1 MFEALRKLLPSKSDR
16 EVKRLWLKVDE
27 INQVWETYKELADAD
42 LPKKTEEFI
51 ARVKD
56 GEPLDDLTVEA
67 FALVKEGCRRLLGKK
82 WSVTENEITWD
93 MVPFDVQ
100 LIGGL
105 VLHEGKATEMKTGE
119 GKTLAAVLP
128 LYLNALEGKG
138 AHLVTVND
146 YLAKRDREWMGPVFE
161 SLGLTVGYIQQ
172 GMDPDERRP
181 QYNAHITYGTNNE
194 FGFDYLRDNM
204 VSDIRDKVQR
214 GFNYAIV
221 DEVDIILVDEARTPL
236 IISGPVAGSRLDFKD
251 LTPLVSRSFREQDRL
266 VSRVVDEGER
276 LYKSGKLEDAGVKF
290 LQALRGSPKNKK
302 LMRMEQ
308 EEGVKRAI
316 EKQELEFIREKRFHE
331 IDDELFFVIDE
342 KNHNIDLTEK
352 GRQALSPND
361 PTLFVLPDLSSELA
375 RAEVNPDL
383 APQDRLVLK
392 EKIYHDYALKSEKL
406 HNFQALLKAYALFE
420 KDVDYVVTPDGNVVI
435 VDEFTGRLMP
445 GRRFSDG
452 LHEALEAKENV
463 IVREETQT
471 LGTVTLQNYFRMY
484 KKLGGMSGTAL
495 TVASELFSVYKLDAV
510 EVPTNAPVRRVDY
523 HDIVYRTKQEKYR
536 AVVEEI
542 AKWHKRGRPI
552 LVGTTSVQVSEELD
566 RMLRPKGINYSV
578 LNAKNHA
585 AESQIIKDAGMPY
598 AVTIA
603 TNMAGRGT
611 DIKLGKGVVKGE
623 QCWLTDGEG
632 KCPYWDEQG
641 GKCEEEVPC
650 GLYIIGTERHEARR
664 IDDQLRGRSGRQGD
678 PGSSRFFL
686 SLEDD
691 LMRLFGSDRVAAIM
705 DRFGQKEMEPIETP
719 MISRAIAG
727 AQKRVEVRNAEMR
740 KHLLEYD
747 DVMNKQR
754 EVVYTLRDRI
764 LLLDAV
770 PPPAIRDP
778 QSADR
783 PDAVIPESADSEAD
797 EPGAPEATGLSSA
810 ETLFKDIAY
819 EAIATIVEK
828 HAQGNHPED
837 WAWPDL
843 RAEFGMA
850 FLADFEIPADDL
862 SRLNAEA
869 LTDKLLEIATLRF
882 QQRRQQLGDQL
893 FANLLKVALLRT
905 LDNRWR
911 DHLYALDA
919 IREGI
924 NLRAYGQKDPLLEYK
939 QESFKLFD
947 EMMTEY
953 RRESIT
959 FLFRAEIR
967 PADPQSAVRPPPSA
981 LRDPRARAYKPEA
994 GSEPAAAGPQRPAA
1008 GNQKPLRR
1016 TQTKVGRND
1025 PCPCGSGKK
1034 YKKCC
1039 GRE

>member
-1 MFEALRKLLPSKSDR
+1 MFAALRKLIPSKSDR

-27 INQVWETYKELADAD
+27 INQVWESYKELADTD

-51 ARVKD
+51 ARIKD
-56 GEPLDDLTVEA
+56 GEPLDDLIVEA

-119 GKTLAAVLP
+119 GKTLVAVLP

-266 VSRVVDEGER
+266 VSRFVDEGER
-276 LYKSGKLEDAGVKF
+276 LYRSGKLEDAGVKF

-331 IDDELFFVIDE
+331 IDDEMFFVIDE

-375 RAEVNPDL
+375 KAEVNPDL

-510 EVPTNAPVRRVDY
+510 EIPTNAPVRRVDY

-585 AESQIIKDAGMPY
+585 AESQIIKDAGMPF

-754 EVVYTLRDRI
+754 EMVYSLRDQ
-764 LLLDAV
+764 LLAGTDLKGV
-770 PPPAIRDP
+770 FR
-778 QSADR
+778 
-783 PDAVIPESADSEAD
+783 
-797 EPGAPEATGLSSA
+797 
-810 ETLFKDIAY
+810 DIAF
-819 EAIATIVEK
+819 EAIAAMVEK
-828 HAQGNHPED
+828 HTQGRHPED

-850 FLADFEIPADDL
+850 FLTDFEPPAEDL
-862 SRLNAEA
+862 HRLDMET
-869 LTDKLLEIATLRF
+869 LVEKLVEIAVDRF
-882 QQRRQQLGDQL
+882 EQRRQQLGDEL
-893 FANLLKVALLRT
+893 FGNLLKIALLRT
-905 LDNRWR
+905 LDSRWR

-953 RRESIT
+953 RREAIT
-959 FLFRAEIR
+959 FLFRAELQTQGPR
-967 PADPQSAVRPPPSA
+967 PQPSGPRP
-981 LRDPRARAYKPEA
+981 LTLHAYKPEA
-994 GSEPAAAGPQRPAA
+994 AASPEAGGSAKPEPRAQAPA
-1008 GNQKPLRR
+1008 RR
-1016 TQTKVGRND
+1016 TEAKVGRND

-1039 GRE
+1039 GKQT

>member
-1 MFEALRKLLPSKSDR
+1 MFEALRKLIPSKSDR
-16 EVKRLWLKVDE
+16 EVKRLWLKVEE
-27 INQVWETYKELADAD
+27 INQVWESYKSLADSD

-56 GEPLDDLTVEA
+56 GEPLDDLITEG
-67 FALVKEGCRRLLGKK
+67 FALVKEGCRRLVGKK

-119 GKTLAAVLP
+119 GKTLVAVLP

-204 VSDIRDKVQR
+204 VVDIRDKVQR

-266 VSRVVDEGER
+266 VSRVMDEGER
-276 LYKSGKLEDAGVKF
+276 LYRSGKLEDAGVKF

-331 IDDELFFVIDE
+331 IDDDLFFVIDE

-375 RAEVNPDL
+375 KAEVNPDL
-383 APQDRLVLK
+383 APQDRLMLK

-463 IVREETQT
+463 TVREETQT
-471 LGTVTLQNYFRMY
+471 LGTITLQNYFRMY

-495 TVASELFSVYKLDAV
+495 TVASELFSVYKLDAI
-510 EVPTNAPVRRVDY
+510 EIPTNAPVRRVDY

-623 QCWLTDGEG
+623 CCYITSGDG
-632 KCPYWDEQG
+632 KCPHWDEEPG
-641 GKCEEEVPC
+641 RCEDEVPC

-691 LMRLFGSDRVAAIM
+691 LMRLFGSDRVAQIM
-705 DRFGQKEMEPIETP
+705 DRMGQKEMEPIETP

-747 DVMNKQR
+747 DVMNRQR
-754 EVVYTLRDRI
+754 EVVYTLRDQ
-764 LLLDAV
+764 LLAGTDLKGV
-770 PPPAIRDP
+770 
-778 QSADR
+778 
-783 PDAVIPESADSEAD
+783 
-797 EPGAPEATGLSSA
+797 
-810 ETLFKDIAY
+810 FKDLAFETIA
-819 EAIATIVEK
+819 AMVDK
-828 HAQGNHPED
+828 HAQGRHPED
-837 WAWPDL
+837 WAWADL

-850 FLADFEIPADDL
+850 FLADFEPPTEDL
-862 SRLNAEA
+862 HRLVPDVLIEQ
-869 LTDKLLEIATLRF
+869 LVEIALNRF
-882 QQRRQQLGDQL
+882 EQRHQQLGDEL
-893 FANLLKVALLRT
+893 FGNLLKVALLRT
-905 LDNRWR
+905 LDSRWR

-919 IREGI
+919 LREGI

-953 RRESIT
+953 RREAIT

-967 PADPQSAVRPPPSA
+967 GPGGQGARGSGPGTPEPRIPRTPA
-981 LRDPRARAYKPEA
+981 LHAYKPEA
-994 GSEPAAAGPQRPAA
+994 EAAPGAGRPSGAEPKARAPQR
-1008 GNQKPLRR
+1008 R
-1016 TQTKVGRND
+1016 TENKVGRND
-1025 PCPCGSGKK
+1025 PCPCGSGRK

-1039 GRE
+1039 GKEA

>member
-1 MFEALRKLLPSKSDR
+1 MFEAFRKLIPSKSDR
-16 EVKRLWLKVDE
+16 EVRRLWLKVEE
-27 INQVWETYKELADAD
+27 INQVWETYKSLADSD

-51 ARVKD
+51 ARIKD

-119 GKTLAAVLP
+119 GKTLVAVLP

-146 YLAKRDREWMGPVFE
+146 YLAKRDREWMGPVLE

-181 QYNAHITYGTNNE
+181 QYNAHVTYGTNNE

-204 VSDIRDKVQR
+204 VVDIRDKVQR

-276 LYKSGKLEDAGVKF
+276 LYRSGKLEEAGAKF

-308 EEGVKRAI
+308 EEGVKRAV
-316 EKQELEFIREKRFHE
+316 EKQELEFIRDKRFHE
-331 IDDELFFVIDE
+331 IDDDLFFVIDE

-361 PTLFVLPDLSSELA
+361 PTLFVLPDLSGELA
-375 RAEVNPDL
+375 KAEVNPDL

-392 EKIYHDYALKSEKL
+392 EKIYQDYALKSEKL

-510 EVPTNAPVRRVDY
+510 EIPTNAPVRRVDY

-641 GKCEEEVPC
+641 GKCEEDVPC

-754 EVVYTLRDRI
+754 EVVYTLRDQ
-764 LLLDAV
+764 LLVGTDLKGV
-770 PPPAIRDP
+770 
-778 QSADR
+778 
-783 PDAVIPESADSEAD
+783 
-797 EPGAPEATGLSSA
+797 
-810 ETLFKDIAY
+810 FKDLAFETIA
-819 EAIATIVEK
+819 AMVDK
-828 HAQGNHPED
+828 QAQGRHPED
-837 WAWPDL
+837 WAWVDL
-843 RAEFGMA
+843 RTEFGMA
-850 FLADFEIPADDL
+850 FLADFEPPTQDL
-862 SRLNAEA
+862 HRLVPDVLIEQ
-869 LTDKLLEIATLRF
+869 LVEIALNRF
-882 QQRRQQLGDQL
+882 EQRRQQLGDEL
-893 FANLLKVALLRT
+893 FGNLLKIALLRT
-905 LDNRWR
+905 LDSRWR

-919 IREGI
+919 LREGI
-924 NLRAYGQKDPLLEYK
+924 NLQAYGQKDPLLEYK

-953 RRESIT
+953 RREAIT
-959 FLFRAEIR
+959 FLFRAELTPGPGQKPL
-967 PADPQSAVRPPPSA
+967 PATPGPQAT
-981 LRDPRARAYKPEA
+981 LRTVRAYKPEA
-994 GSEPAAAGPQRPAA
+994 EVAPGSGRSSDAEPKAQAPT
-1008 GNQKPLRR
+1008 RR
-1016 TQTKVGRND
+1016 TESKVGRND

-1039 GRE
+1039 GKGA

>member
-1 MFEALRKLLPSKSDR
+1 MFEVLRKLIPSKSDR
-16 EVKRLWLKVDE
+16 EVRRLWLKVEE

-51 ARVKD
+51 ARIKD
-56 GEPLDDLTVEA
+56 GETLDDLTVEA

-119 GKTLAAVLP
+119 GKTLVAVLP

-146 YLAKRDREWMGPVFE
+146 YLAKRDREWMGPVLE

-181 QYNAHITYGTNNE
+181 QYNAHVTYGTNNE

-204 VSDIRDKVQR
+204 VVDIRDKVQR

-266 VSRVVDEGER
+266 VSRFVDEGER
-276 LYKSGKLEDAGVKF
+276 LYRAGKLDDAGVKF

-316 EKQELEFIREKRFHE
+316 EKQELEYIREKRFHE
-331 IDDELFFVIDE
+331 IDDDLFFVIDE
-342 KNHNIDLTEK
+342 QNHNIDLTEK

-375 RAEVNPDL
+375 KAEVNPDL
-383 APQDRLVLK
+383 APQDRLTLK

-471 LGTVTLQNYFRMY
+471 LGTITLQNYFRMY

-510 EVPTNAPVRRVDY
+510 EIPTNAPVRRVDY
-523 HDIVYRTKQEKYR
+523 SDIVYRTKQEKYR

-585 AESQIIKDAGMPY
+585 AESQIIKDAGMPH

-623 QCWLTDGEG
+623 CCWLTSGDG
-632 KCPYWDEQG
+632 KCPYWDEEPG
-641 GKCEEEVPC
+641 RCEDEVPC

-691 LMRLFGSDRVAAIM
+691 LMRLFGSDRVAQIM
-705 DRFGQKEMEPIETP
+705 DRMGQKEMEPIETP

-754 EVVYTLRDRI
+754 EVVYTLRDQ
-764 LLLDAV
+764 LLAGTDLKGV
-770 PPPAIRDP
+770 
-778 QSADR
+778 
-783 PDAVIPESADSEAD
+783 
-797 EPGAPEATGLSSA
+797 
-810 ETLFKDIAY
+810 FKDLAFETIA
-819 EAIATIVEK
+819 AMVDK
-828 HAQGNHPED
+828 HAQGRHPED
-837 WAWPDL
+837 WAWADL

-850 FLADFEIPADDL
+850 FLADFEPPTDDL
-862 SRLNAEA
+862 QRLVPDVLIEQ
-869 LTDKLLEIATLRF
+869 LVEIALNRF
-882 QQRRQQLGDQL
+882 EQRHQQLGDEL
-893 FANLLKVALLRT
+893 FGNLLKIALLRT
-905 LDNRWR
+905 LDSRWR

-919 IREGI
+919 LREGI

-953 RRESIT
+953 RREAIT
-959 FLFRAEIR
+959 FLFRAELTPGPGQKPLPAAPR
-967 PADPQSAVRPPPSA
+967 PQAT
-981 LRDPRARAYKPEA
+981 LRTVRAYKPEA
-994 GSEPAAAGPQRPAA
+994 ETTPGSGQAPGAEPKARAPQR
-1008 GNQKPLRR
+1008 R
-1016 TQTKVGRND
+1016 TEGKVGRND

-1039 GRE
+1039 GKQA

>member
-1 MFEALRKLLPSKSDR
+1 MFEALRRLLPSKSDR

-27 INQVWETYKELADAD
+27 INQVWETYKDLADAD

-51 ARVKD
+51 ARIKD

-67 FALVKEGCRRLLGKK
+67 FALVKEGCRRLVGKK

-119 GKTLAAVLP
+119 GKTLVAVMP

-204 VSDIRDKVQR
+204 VVDIRDKVQR

-251 LTPLVSRSFREQDRL
+251 LTGLVSRSFREQDRL
-266 VSRVVDEGER
+266 VSRIVDDGER

-331 IDDELFFVIDE
+331 IDDDLFFVIDE

-375 RAEVNPDL
+375 KAEVNPDL
-383 APQDRLVLK
+383 APQDRLALK

-471 LGTVTLQNYFRMY
+471 LGTITLQNYFRMY

-510 EVPTNAPVRRVDY
+510 EIPTNAPVRRKDY

-611 DIKLGKGVVKGE
+611 DIKLGKDVVKGE

-764 LLLDAV
+764 LVLDAQ
-770 PPPAIRDP
+770 PLT
-778 QSADR
+778 
-783 PDAVIPESADSEAD
+783 PEPEPLTSEPSDSEPPSPSDA
-797 EPGAPEATGLSSA
+797 ESLKLSNA

-819 EAIATIVEK
+819 HALATMVEK
-828 HAQGNHPED
+828 HCSGNHPEE
-837 WAWPDL
+837 WNWQDL

-850 FLADFEIPADDL
+850 FLADFEIPADDVHRL
-862 SRLNAEA
+862 SIESLAD
-869 LTDKLLEIATLRF
+869 LLLEIAVKRF
-882 QQRRQQLGDQL
+882 HQRQQQLGDQL

-905 LDNRWR
+905 LDSRWR

-919 IREGI
+919 VREGI

-953 RRESIT
+953 RREAVT

-967 PADPQSAVRPPPSA
+967 GAGPGGQGAGTKGQGLRTQDAPSRAQPVRA
-981 LRDPRARAYKPEA
+981 FKPEA
-994 GSEPAAAGPQRPAA
+994 GSGPPAA
-1008 GNQKPLRR
+1008 GNQQPATGNQKPQRR
-1016 TQTKVGRND
+1016 TETKVGRND

-1039 GRE
+1039 GKE